1 MKKTIFLLSVLM
13 AVSCA
18 HKVVPAPDR
27 LLSMEQMESIVYD
40 LSLLQAAIQ
49 TDRSYFK
56 EQSMT
61 PLTYV
66 YKKHEID
73 SLTYVQN
80 DLYYASKPLEYEIIY
95 RRVEKKLQALKETY
109 DQEAAAAS
117 GVPEIN

>member
-1 MKKTIFLLSVLM
+1 MKKTIFLLSALM

-18 HKVVPAPDR
+18 NKVVPTPDR